1 MDFILSITVFG
12 FFTQKKNPPKLVP
25 KNYLS
30 LYTNFCT
37 NSKTCINK
45 SIQKKKNS
53 LLIQQLVSIYIACN
67 AKYIDL
73 TVTSKIKQIWNSIL
87 RSKVKRNKK
96 LIQLI
101 QFSPSSSHQQ
111 SKVTRHTVIYTLK
124 EEVYVSSKAPWRRL
138 GCDGDTGHDIG
149 WVTLKI

>member
-53 LLIQQLVSIYIACN
+53 LLIQQLISIYIACY

-87 RSKVKRNKK
+87 RSKVKKSKINSTHP
-96 LIQLI
+96 IFPFI
-101 QFSPSSSHQQ
+101 FSPTIKSNKTYCDLH
-111 SKVTRHTVIYTLK
+111 SKERSLC
-124 EEVYVSSKAPWRRL
+124 EL
-138 GCDGDTGHDIG
+138 
-149 WVTLKI
+149 

>member
-1 MDFILSITVFG
+1 MYIYIYIYFFIFGIWEEHKDLLVLDFILSITVFG

-73 TVTSKIKQIWNSIL
+73 TVTSKIKQI
-87 RSKVKRNKK
+87 
-96 LIQLI
+96 
-101 QFSPSSSHQQ
+101 
-111 SKVTRHTVIYTLK
+111 
-124 EEVYVSSKAPWRRL
+124 
-138 GCDGDTGHDIG
+138 
-149 WVTLKI
+149 